1 MKPAAQRAKP
11 VEQEELWPALPLE
24 EWKDTYATLHMWTQI
39 VGKVKTA
46 LSPHVNHWWEV
57 PLYVSARGLSTSAIP
72 QGNRVFDIEFDFL
85 DHNLAIRTSDGLT
98 KFVPL
103 YPRSVTDFY
112 REFMATLRFVGIEV
126 KIWSTPVEVPDPIPF
141 EQDEVHAAYDPEYAN
156 RLWRVL
162 LERNSIFKEFH

>member
-72 QGNRVFDIEFDFL
+72 QGNRAFDIEFDFL

-103 YPRSVTDFY
+103 YPRSVADFY
-112 REFMATLRFVGIEV
+112 REFIQGIPCPLCGEGQPGAFLLGQFR
-126 KIWSTPVEVPDPIPF
+126 SRCDPLF
-141 EQDEVHAAYDPEYAN
+141 RAARA
-156 RLWRVL
+156 RT
-162 LERNSIFKEFH
+162 